1 VRGLRKTHGRKTAD
15 RGYPNNRERLTPP
28 QQGHDMSCPYESG
41 GRGTL
46 ALRLQNFNF
55 QFLNVGVANG
65 EGADGFLCA
74 EDGREDEVGGVGVV
88 R

>member
-1 VRGLRKTHGRKTAD
+1 
-15 RGYPNNRERLTPP
+15 
-28 QQGHDMSCPYESG
+28 MSCPYESG

-55 QFLNVGVANG
+55 QFLNVGVADG
-65 EGADGFLCA
+65 EGADGFLRA
-74 EDGREDEVGGVGVV
+74 EDGGEDEVGGVGVV